1 MAKWATGKR
10 SQAISDR
17 SGMAFPYTEM
27 VKEWNG
33 SLVHISEFEPK
44 HPQIRRRHA
53 TSDAIALQ
61 NTRSQKFQQPQTVAS
76 NDTTVANSGGTMVG
90 VANLTLPGN
99 FAFITAQPANV
110 LTSAGVVISTMKP
123 ADPSLQNRGRKLIMT
138 TGTVTVSIT

>member
-61 NTRSQKFQQPQTVAS
+61 NTRSQRFQQPQTVAS

-90 VANLTLPGN
+90 VADLTLPGN
-99 FAFITAQPANV
+99 FSFITAQPENV

-123 ADPSLQNRGRKLIMT
+123 ADPSLQNRRRKLIMT

>member
-1 MAKWATGKR
+1 
-10 SQAISDR
+10 
-17 SGMAFPYTEM
+17 
-27 VKEWNG
+27 
-33 SLVHISEFEPK
+33 LVHISEFEPK

-99 FAFITAQPANV
+99 FAFNTTQPANV

-123 ADPSLQNRGRKLIMT
+123 ADPSLQNRRRKLIMT